1 MRHAPAWITAA
12 VVALLA
18 AASPARAAY
27 VPWKYNWSRNPST
40 IYSDTSS
47 TSFVTLTDEPLRK
60 AAGSSDIVATNLN
73 VFSDADPEHPATFTN
88 KTYTLT
94 LFLLDVDSGKSTKL
108 NFAGILNGDVSEFSS
123 NVGNEFVGQ
132 TSYVKILGQHVYTV
146 RIDRYTP
153 PGPPGSEN
161 AGAISAHASV
171 KITDIN
177 KTPEPSTLLLALIG
191 GPVIGYRVWRRRRD
205 RAPA

>member
-1 MRHAPAWITAA
+1 MRHAPPLILAA
-12 VVALLA
+12 IVALLA

-27 VPWKYNWSRNPST
+27 VPWKYNWSRNPDT
-40 IYSDTSS
+40 IYSDTSAS
-47 TSFVTLTDEPLRK
+47 SFVTLTDEPLRK

-94 LFLLDVDSGKSTKL
+94 LFLLDVDSNKSTKL

-123 NVGNEFVGQ
+123 NLGNEFVGQ
-132 TSYVKILGQHVYTV
+132 TTQVTILGQHMYTV
-146 RIDRYTP
+146 KIGPYTP
-153 PGPPGSEN
+153 PGPPGSTN
-161 AGAISAHASV
+161 AGAISAHATV
-171 KITDIN
+171 KISEIN

-191 GPVIGYRVWRRRRD
+191 GPVLGYRAWRHRKHLTT
-205 RAPA
+205 